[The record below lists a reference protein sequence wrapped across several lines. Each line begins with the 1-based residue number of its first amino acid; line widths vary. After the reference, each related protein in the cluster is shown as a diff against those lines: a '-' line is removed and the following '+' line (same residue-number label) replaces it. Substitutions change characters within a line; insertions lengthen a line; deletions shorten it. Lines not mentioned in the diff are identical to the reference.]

1 MATRHALAEL
11 ARDYESQF
19 GRSIEL
25 VSIGG
30 VDAVRRVR
38 SGESFDFAVL
48 AAAAID
54 ALAASGHVD
63 AAGRVDVAQS
73 EVALA
78 VMAGAPRPD
87 VTSERSIR
95 ASVETARTIG
105 CSTGPSGAHVVRLLE
120 RWGLR
125 DAAAPRIVQAPP
137 GVPVATLVAR
147 GEADMGFQ
155 QLSEL
160 MDAPGIDVVG
170 VLPPE
175 IQDITIFA
183 GAICV
188 SARDREE
195 ARGFL
200 RFLAS
205 PRAEKSKRRHGLAP
219 AT

>member
-1 MATRHALAEL
+1 MATRRALAEL
-11 ARDYESQF
+11 ARDYASRR
-19 GRSIEL
+19 GRPIDL

-30 VDAVRRVR
+30 VDAVGRIR

-63 AAGRVDVAQS
+63 AGGRVDVARS

-78 VMAGAPRPD
+78 VRAGAPRPD

-120 RWGLR
+120 RWALR

-137 GVPVATLVAR
+137 GVPVATLVAA
-147 GEADMGFQ
+147 GEADLGFQ

-170 VLPPE
+170 ILPPE
-175 IQDITIFA
+175 IQDVTVFA
-183 GAICV
+183 GAICAV
-188 SARDREE
+188 ARDRE
-195 ARGFL
+195 AAGAFL
-200 RFLAS
+200 GFLAS
-205 PRAEKSKRRHGLAP
+205 PQADAAKRRHGLAP
-219 AT
+219 AN